1 MPCIYLNSYI
11 YKPPVPPL
19 SEVLLTN
26 DTTNGQS
33 NMISTQEINFRD
45 SGGVGGPYSSNE
57 EYAYT
62 FNNTSG
68 NGFEIDVG
76 NFSFEEFSSSQY
88 DRLGIIESN
97 DNITFN
103 NVTVSWLQTSS
114 TSTCPWSSSFGGS
127 SWNSISSYN
136 GYIFPSNNYRATS
149 SPLNWDGSNIVINKP
164 YIKFCFFSDG
174 SSQFP
179 GWDLKII
186 AS

>member
-11 YKPPVPPL
+11 CKPPVPPL
-19 SEVLLTN
+19 SEVRLTN
-26 DTTNGQS
+26 TTNGGIS
-33 NMISTQEINFRD
+33 NMVSTQEINFRD
-45 SGGVGGPYSSNE
+45 SGGLGGDYGSNQ
-57 EYAYT
+57 EYVYT

-76 NFSFEEFSSSQY
+76 NFSFEQFTSSQY
-88 DRLGIIESN
+88 DRLGILES
-97 DNITFN
+97 DNGSTFY

-114 TSTCPWSSSFGGS
+114 NSTCPWSSSFGGT
-127 SWNSISSYN
+127 SWNSTSSYN
-136 GYIFPSNNYRATS
+136 GYIFPSNNSRATS
-149 SPLNWDGSNIVINKP
+149 SPLNWDGSNIIINKP

-174 SSQFP
+174 SQEFP